1 MFQNNNFYIY
11 FGRQFAYIKINEIN
25 IDKLN
30 FMNQNRISFYNVVK
44 EIGMPSSMI
53 FKNLESQRIFIIL
66 FRQKEIVVSGKP
78 DQSQDDANLQNIEIE
93 NIDFQVDALY
103 KKKRDLKS
111 SGQGEEKINHNF
123 IRFYYG
129 KSPRCPIC
137 PEAKSAAESTDY
149 MKDNLIIYSF
159 MVLVLSVC
167 LVYFNCM
174 LCSKL
179 PREENRI
186 QEGNMLKIDDVEDR
200 QVRQQEM

>member
-103 KKKRDLKS
+103 KKKTGFEVKRT
-111 SGQGEEKINHNF
+111 GG
-123 IRFYYG
+123 
-129 KSPRCPIC
+129 
-137 PEAKSAAESTDY
+137 
-149 MKDNLIIYSF
+149 
-159 MVLVLSVC
+159 
-167 LVYFNCM
+167 
-174 LCSKL
+174 
-179 PREENRI
+179 RED
-186 QEGNMLKIDDVEDR
+186 QS
-200 QVRQQEM
+200 